1 MKSNGYVTST
11 AFVQG
16 ALLTFHMIQAYG
28 GCLPFNVLNHEAH
41 FYRSNKEVTRWLI
54 KKVNIIKTR
63 TILKV
68 RVFNATEYPALAGI
82 NAFRQ

>member
-54 KKVNIIKTR
+54 KKS
-63 TILKV
+63 
-68 RVFNATEYPALAGI
+68 EYNKDPNYPQSSGL
-82 NAFRQ
+82 